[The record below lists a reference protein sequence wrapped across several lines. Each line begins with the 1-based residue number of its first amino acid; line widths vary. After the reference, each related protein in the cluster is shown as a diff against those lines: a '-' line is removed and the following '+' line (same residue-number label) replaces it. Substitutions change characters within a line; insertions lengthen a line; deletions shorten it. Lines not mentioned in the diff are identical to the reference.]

1 MAKFAPALL
10 ERSLFKNFP
19 NSGIS
24 WLKIIHQVGFMA
36 PEVANA
42 QYKQDYA
49 SPASDLF
56 SLGVTSFYF
65 HPKKLQMAFLS
76 VIMSPFFIC
85 RWLFTCWCLVVG
97 NPFGTE
103 ATFAQS
109 RIRWRR
115 RLQTIQKLLPIK
127 ISTKLSISTKLRISN
142 KFSFSFVI
150 IILNFQVSFAHPEFS
165 GVSAEAKDFIRSKKL
180 ERFSLSAGSEN
191 ALD

>member
-1 MAKFAPALL
+1 
-10 ERSLFKNFP
+10 
-19 NSGIS
+19 
-24 WLKIIHQVGFMA
+24 MA

-65 HPKKLQMAFLS
+65 HPKKRQMAFLS
-76 VIMSPFFIC
+76 VTMSPFFIC

-103 ATFAQS
+103 ATSGQS

-127 ISTKLSISTKLRISN
+127 ISTKFSISTDLSISTKLRIST

-180 ERFSLSAGSEN
+180 GRFLLSAGSEN